1 MSENTSRLI
10 NYQRRGDDAMTLHTG
25 LVLGDRIVS
34 FERLATDYP
43 IAQKLLKA
51 STASVLTP
59 GIEGLLVNWDQSFQE
74 LSELA
79 ALVAQHRVEESP

>member
-1 MSENTSRLI
+1 M
-10 NYQRRGDDAMTLHTG
+10 
-25 LVLGDRIVS
+25 S

-79 ALVAQHRVEESP
+79 ALVAQHRVEESPWQQEGFALDEIHVLSPVLRPTKMLF